1 MRIQKIRWLSSLR
14 LLPLFMLPLLV
25 MPALGDEADD
35 LQLMIERERRG
46 LQDLRRLDEQRA
58 CDAEITTLENW
69 LNEAWKLRGEEDY
82 EIAKVVLERVDAQKD
97 MVREKISAARLK
109 AEASKL
115 EADLAVARKRIKALK
130 KELAELSSK
139 KASMGEKSP

>member
-1 MRIQKIRWLSSLR
+1 MRIQKTRWFFSLF
-14 LLPLFMLPLLV
+14 LLMSPLLAL
-25 MPALGDEADD
+25 PAQGDEADD

-58 CDAEITTLENW
+58 CDADIKTLESW

-82 EIAKVVLERVDAQKD
+82 EAAKVVLERVDAQKD
-97 MVREKISAARLK
+97 MVREKIAAARLK

-115 EADLAVARKRIKALK
+115 EADVAVARKRIKALK
-130 KELAELSSK
+130 AELAELSKK
-139 KASMGEKSP
+139 KAGMSEKTP